1 MFLLYAGEL
10 KLSGNYL
17 CVKIHVSS
25 GIFIFWHVCTL
36 EMGAIYVFGPFF
48 PPSTCPLNKPKLN

>member
-25 GIFIFWHVCTL
+25 RIVIF
-36 EMGAIYVFGPFF
+36 
-48 PPSTCPLNKPKLN
+48 